1 MEAMKRRS
9 YVSCIVTAVLGLALI
24 GLAACS
30 SGESTTG
37 TPAPGG
43 SAGLQGPIAFVRNS
57 GVGNQNTL
65 SVIGTD
71 TQGNL
76 KTISTIGTAGEF
88 ENNALGDMQI
98 SAGEWLFV
106 NVTGGNMVATI
117 DPLSGATPIHEANL
131 PTGTRP
137 VHIYRD
143 PTDGEVIWSMND
155 GDATNGNDAGNCPG
169 GGTSVTV
176 LHNSHLGV
184 GANPPSVVGITCTLA
199 AGHGVTAFSR
209 PTATDS
215 VIPKY
220 AVVTNEHG
228 GQMAFLDNTSETSPT
243 YRQMVA
249 RLDLCANAGQ
259 AALTPA
265 GPACDNESAKA
276 LTVPFTANGSGPHG
290 IRWSI
295 LTGKIYSF
303 QEGYNELVEVDPKLV
318 VLGPGHN
325 QGAITRRLSLAGT
338 PYTSYGITPNG
349 RFIFLRGVDLTT
361 DAQHIIGKLGVVDLS
376 ASGALTIINLPDR
389 VDVVPSTFKFTPDGQ
404 RMYLLASNAQPETA
418 NDAQK
423 AAQKKDLLFV
433 FNPSTFP
440 AAPQVPAEIILSPAA
455 THNFDVL
462 VQGSGQANA
471 VLVSNGAAGVT
482 GSVTLINANNQISG
496 NSLGVGVN
504 PGAIMFYYEGI
515 AAANNQATS

>member
-1 MEAMKRRS
+1 MQTMKRRNF
-9 YVSCIVTAVLGLALI
+9 VSSVTTGALGFALI
-24 GLAACS
+24 SLAACN
-30 SGESTTG
+30 SGETT
-37 TPAPGG
+37 TATLAPGG
-43 SAGLQGPIAFVRNS
+43 SAALSGPIAFVKNS
-57 GVGNQNTL
+57 GVGSQNTL
-65 SVIGTD
+65 SIVGTD

-76 KTISTIGTAGEF
+76 KLISTMGSAGEF
-88 ENNALGDMQI
+88 ENNALGDMQV
-98 SAGEWLFV
+98 SSGNWVFMNLTAG
-106 NVTGGNMVATI
+106 GKVATI
-117 DPLSGATPIHEANL
+117 DPLSGATPIHETNL
-131 PTGTRP
+131 STRTRP

-155 GDATNGNDAGNCPG
+155 GDATNGNDSGCAEG
-169 GGTSVTV
+169 GSVTV
-176 LHNSHLGV
+176 LHNSHLGA
-184 GANPPSVVGITCTLA
+184 GGNPPKVAGTTCTLA

-215 VIPKY
+215 TIPKY
-220 AVVTNEHG
+220 AVITNEHG

-249 RLDLCANAGQ
+249 RLDLCTDAGQ

-276 LTVPFTANGSGPHG
+276 LTVPFTENGSGPHG

-303 QEGYNELVEVDPKLV
+303 QEAYKEFVEVDPKLV

-349 RFIFLRGVDLTT
+349 RFLFLRGIDLTT

-376 ASGALTIINLPDR
+376 ASGALTIANLPDL

-404 RMYLLASNAQPETA
+404 RMYLIVSNTDTG

-423 AAQKKDLLFV
+423 AAQKKDRLFV

-440 AAPQVPAEIILSPAA
+440 AAPQLVAEISLSPAG

-462 VQGSGQANA
+462 VQGSGQASA
-471 VLVSNGAAGVT
+471 VLVSNGGAGVT

-496 NSLGVGVN
+496 NSLVVGVN